1 MNVFKKAIQKVS
13 DKVSDFQTPPVSVLE
28 LSELIR
34 HHQYATLDQ
43 EHVLNIEL
51 NHIHLDTP
59 SFSFYSLYNRNKLIE
74 CKVLQ
79 KDGWNRYVHTHFRS
93 YMDDDSYDDP
103 VRDKD
108 LFQELNQ
115 VKKNGRFAKEDIKL

>member
-1 MNVFKKAIQKVS
+1 MNVFKKAIQKIT
-13 DKVSDFQTPPVSVLE
+13 DKVSDLQTPAISVQE

-34 HHQYATLDQ
+34 HHQDAILDQ

-59 SFSFYSLYNRNKLIE
+59 SFTFYSLYNRNNLIE

-79 KDGWNRYVHTHFRS
+79 KEGRNRYVHTHFRS
-93 YMDDDSYDDP
+93 YMDDVSYDHP

-108 LFQELNQ
+108 LFEEL
-115 VKKNGRFAKEDIKL
+115 KLHVIEQQSEGDLIEE